1 MRKTIAV
8 FMAGGGLLLG
18 LAAASPALAKTKPP
32 PAPIQLLC
40 SASANGGTLVN
51 GVCLLPAG
59 VAGGANTYY
68 GIIAVSN
75 PNAGDTFTVISGTVP
90 PGLTVLPQ
98 YGSGTIVTG
107 TPTQAGTFV
116 FTVQA
121 TSPQGATATLAYS
134 ITITAQPPDRLVC
147 DAGNGGTL
155 VNGVCVLP
163 GASVGQPYEGFIIT
177 SNNSGGTFAII
188 AGSLPPGLSM
198 PSSYGASGTI
208 VAGTP
213 TRQGTFAFTVK
224 GTDQQGQPLQQAYS
238 ITVGPAPP
246 LAIVLPASGPTLSPG
261 QAGMAYAQNFF
272 LSGGVAPY
280 TWSVA
285 SGQLPPGLA
294 LTTTAAPTD
303 NNNQLAGT
311 PTTGGTF
318 VFTMKVTDGAGSQ
331 ATQQFSL
338 TILPK

>member
-1 MRKTIAV
+1 VRKTIAV
-8 FMAGGGLLLG
+8 LITGGGLLLG
-18 LAAASPALAKTKPP
+18 LAAPSPALAKTR

-51 GVCLLPAG
+51 GVCVLPAG

-68 GIIAVSN
+68 GIIAASN
-75 PNAGDTFTVISGTVP
+75 PDAGDTFTVISGTVP
-90 PGLTVLPQ
+90 PGLTVLAQ
-98 YGSGTIVTG
+98 YGAGTIVTG

-121 TSPQGATATLAYS
+121 TSPQGATAALAYS

-147 DAGNGGTL
+147 DASNGGTL

-177 SNNSGGTFAII
+177 SNNSGGTFAI
-188 AGSLPPGLSM
+188 ASGSLPPGLSM

-213 TRQGTFAFTVK
+213 TRQGTFTFTVK

-246 LAIVLPASGPTLSPG
+246 LAITLPASGATLSPG
-261 QAGMAYAQNFF
+261 QVGVAYAQNFS

-285 SGQLPPGLA
+285 SGTLPPGLA
-294 LTTTAAPTD
+294 LKTTAGPSDTD
-303 NNNQLAGT
+303 NQLAGT
-311 PTTGGTF
+311 PTTAGTF
-318 VFTMKVTDGAGSQ
+318 VFTMKVTDSAGSQ

-338 TILPK
+338 TIVPK

>member
-1 MRKTIAV
+1 VVRKIAV
-8 FMAGGGLLLG
+8 LVAGGSLVLG
-18 LAAASPALAKTKPP
+18 VAAASPALARTR
-32 PAPIQLLC
+32 PAPIQQLC
-40 SASANGGTLVN
+40 SASANGGTLTG
-51 GVCLLPAG
+51 GVCVLPAG
-59 VAGGANTYY
+59 VVGGANAYY

-75 PNAGDTFTVISGTVP
+75 PNAGDTFKVISGTVP

-121 TSPQGATATLAYS
+121 TSPQGASATLAYS
-134 ITITAQPPDRLVC
+134 ITATQQSADRLVC
-147 DAGNGGTL
+147 DASNGGTL
-155 VNGVCVLP
+155 VNGICVLP
-163 GASVGQPYEGFIIT
+163 SASVGQSYEAFIIT
-177 SNNSGGTFAII
+177 SSNSGGTFAITS
-188 AGSLPPGLSM
+188 GSLPPGLSM

-213 TRQGTFAFTVK
+213 TQQGTFTFTVK
-224 GTDQQGQPLQQAYS
+224 GTDQQGQPLQQAYT

-246 LAIVLPASGPTLSPG
+246 LAIVLPASGATLGPG
-261 QAGMAYAQNFF
+261 QVGVAYAQNFF

-285 SGQLPPGLA
+285 SAQLPPGLA
-294 LTTTAAPTD
+294 LRSTAGPSD

-311 PTTGGTF
+311 PTTAGTF
-318 VFTMKVTDGAGSQ
+318 TFAMKLTDGSGQQ

-338 TILPK
+338 TIQP